1 MFDWFGRKSDY
12 SNVVKFP
19 ETKAV
24 PNVPYIEQPA
34 PEEVH
39 YTIGTTNKNRIAL
52 KIGYTTLTMN
62 KAGCEDL
69 IEQLE
74 VFMKQ
79 IKEEETDA

>member
-1 MFDWFGRKSDY
+1 MFDWFKKSDH
-12 SNVVKFP
+12 SNVIKFP

-24 PNVPYIEQPA
+24 PNVPYIEQPKS
-34 PEEVH
+34 EELH
-39 YTIGTTNKNRIAL
+39 YSIGITSEDRIAL

-74 VFMKQ
+74 VFVKQ
-79 IKEEETDA
+79 LKQKETDA